1 MAGTPGIG
9 PLARTAECIDCLL
22 DGFPQP
28 DRDALPEQL
37 AEQVRCFLFLR
48 LAGRCLWFSRGSR
61 WLVGFGS
68 EALVLVHETQPATKS
83 VLTNQGALPEWLS
96 TCGEVL
102 QKGMSFR

>member
-9 PLARTAECIDCLL
+9 PVARAAECIDFLL
-22 DGFPQP
+22 DGFPRP

-61 WLVGFGS
+61 WLVDFGS
-68 EALVLVHETQPATKS
+68 EALVLVHETSQPPS
-83 VLTNQGALPEWLS
+83 Q
-96 TCGEVL
+96 
-102 QKGMSFR
+102 F